1 MAGCG
6 TDAGPDAG
14 PGTDPSGSGSTTSV
28 AVSSENPFVLPET
41 CAGLLSLDA
50 IDAGLGVRI
59 SGITQYVVGV
69 AEPEIG
75 RTGRVTCSYGVIPN
89 PDGTFTPALV
99 QASVFTYKSDEA
111 AADRIDTVVS
121 QSRNAGDRTQEVP
134 VGPYPGVVLITVT
147 EATLVVP
154 VGDRTYSITVAP
166 GLVPDEGLNAALA
179 SLAESAIN
187 GGDPVPT
194 ATPTAS
200 PAPTS

>member
-14 PGTDPSGSGSTTSV
+14 PDPDPSGSGGTTS
-28 AVSSENPFVLPET
+28 AAASSSAPFVLPQT

-50 IDAGLGVRI
+50 IDAGLGVQI

-69 AEPEIG
+69 PEPEVG

-89 PDGTFTPALV
+89 PDGTFAPALV

-134 VGPYPGVVLITVT
+134 VGAYPGVVLINVT

-194 ATPTAS
+194 ATATVS